1 LTIANGKKSLIENR
15 KRSEKMAGGKLF
27 KGGEFLI
34 VDALPE
40 EIFTPEDFNKE
51 QQMIA
56 KSAEEF
62 GIGEIVAKSDDLVEL
77 NPELVRSLL
86 KKAGDLGFLGA
97 DMPEIYGGSE
107 LDKVSSSLVTEWI
120 SQGISGFAVAY
131 SAHTGIG
138 SLPIVL
144 FGTPEQKEKYV
155 PKLASAE
162 MVGAFALTEPG
173 HGTDALTSDTTAV
186 LSEDGKY
193 YILNGQ
199 KQFITNAGFA
209 DLFITFAQVDGEKF
223 SSFIIERKWDGI
235 SFDEE
240 EKKMGVH
247 GSSTRAVIFQ
257 DVKVPVEN
265 VLGEV
270 GRGHIVALNTLSI
283 GRYKIS
289 PLAVGSAKLLI
300 SEGVKYAKGRVQFG
314 RPICEFGL
322 IKHKIAEMVIKTYVN
337 ESMVY
342 RSAGLLDMTL
352 EEIDPSSEEAGKK
365 TGEALRKYA
374 LECSINKV
382 FGSEMLDYI
391 VDECVQIMG
400 GYGYI
405 QDNLVESAYR
415 DSRINRIWEGTNE
428 INRLLIVD
436 MMMKAARKGELPL
449 VEAIK
454 KVTGELLSLRPQMGE
469 EKEVLENERRM
480 VSMTKKIGLIA
491 AGAAT
496 QKYMEKLAGQQ
507 EIVALIA
514 DIIIQIFAM
523 ESVLLRTLK
532 KIQKDGKEKSK
543 IHIAATRVYINDVFP
558 KIDLL
563 ARQIFA
569 AISEGEELKTQLMA
583 LKKLAR
589 YTPINCIDLRREIA
603 DSVIPSASYHLTKR

>member
-1 LTIANGKKSLIENR
+1 
-15 KRSEKMAGGKLF
+15 MAGEKLF

-34 VDALPE
+34 VEALPE
-40 EIFTPEDFNKE
+40 EVFTPEDFNKE

-62 GIGEIVAKSDDLVEL
+62 GIGEIAAKSDDLVEL

-131 SAHTGIG
+131 GAHTGIG
-138 SLPIVL
+138 SLPIAL
-144 FGTPEQKEKYV
+144 FGTPEQKKKYV
-155 PKLASAE
+155 PKLASGE

-193 YILNGQ
+193 YTVNGQ

-223 SSFIIERKWDGI
+223 SSFIIERNWDGI
-235 SFDEE
+235 SLDEE

-289 PLAVGSAKLLI
+289 PLAVGSAKILI
-300 SEGVKYAKGRVQFG
+300 SEGVKYAKGRIQFG
-314 RPICEFGL
+314 RPISEFGL

-352 EEIDPSSEEAGKK
+352 EEIDPSSEEAGAK

-514 DIIIQIFAM
+514 DIVIQIFAM

-558 KIDLL
+558 KIELM
-563 ARQIFA
+563 AKQIFA

-603 DSVIPSASYHLTKR
+603 DSVIPTASYHLTKR

>member
-1 LTIANGKKSLIENR
+1 
-15 KRSEKMAGGKLF
+15 MAGEKLF

-62 GIGEIVAKSDDLVEL
+62 GIGEIAAKSDDLVEL
-77 NPELVRSLL
+77 NPELIRSLL

-107 LDKVSSSLVTEWI
+107 LDKISSSLVTEWI

-131 SAHTGIG
+131 GAHTGIG
-138 SLPIVL
+138 SLPIAL
-144 FGTPEQKEKYV
+144 FGTPEQKKKYV
-155 PKLASAE
+155 PKLASGE

-223 SSFIIERKWDGI
+223 SSFIVERNWDGI
-235 SFDEE
+235 SLDEE

-247 GSSTRAVIFQ
+247 GTSTRAVIFQ

-283 GRYKIS
+283 GRYKVS
-289 PLAVGSAKLLI
+289 PLAVGSAKILI

-342 RSAGLLDMTL
+342 RSAGLLDMTV
-352 EEIDPSSEEAGKK
+352 EGIDPSSEEAGEK

-382 FGSEMLDYI
+382 FGSEMLDFI

-405 QDNLVESAYR
+405 QDNLIESAYR

-454 KVTGELLSLRPQMGE
+454 KVTGELLGLRPQMGE

-496 QKYMEKLAGQQ
+496 QKYMEKLADQQ

-514 DIIIQIFAM
+514 DIVIQVFAM

-532 KIQKDGKEKSK
+532 KMQKDGKEKSK

-558 KIDLL
+558 KTDLM

-603 DSVIPSASYHLTKR
+603 DSVIPTASYHLTKR